1 MTRTNFN
8 RLLMGALAASVT
20 GLAVGALVVEIR
32 RGSRAG
38 HA

>member
-1 MTRTNFN
+1 MKIKD
-8 RLLMGALAASVT
+8 LQVLMGALATSVT
-20 GLAVGALVVEIR
+20 GFAVGALVVEIR